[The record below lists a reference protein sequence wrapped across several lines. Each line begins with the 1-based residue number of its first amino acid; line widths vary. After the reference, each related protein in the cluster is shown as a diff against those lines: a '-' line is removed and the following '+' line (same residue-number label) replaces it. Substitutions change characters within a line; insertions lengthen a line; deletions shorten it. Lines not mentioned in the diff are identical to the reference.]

1 VKQLLNVL
9 KYTLLLAVSG
19 LLMWYAVR
27 GQDLARIGQYVRNA
41 NYWWLTITMILSVL
55 GYFSRA
61 YRWKMQLDPT
71 VTGPRPTY
79 WNVYHAMMV
88 GYLANMVLPGRVGEV
103 VRCTLLQRT
112 SKIPVQVSLGTVIT
126 ERIIDVL
133 ILLALLGVVLLLD
146 FKTFWNFAD
155 EYLLQ
160 GKADALARN
169 RNALVAAGFV
179 ALAALVL
186 AAYLLWRNMAQLR
199 QNAVFNKVVT
209 FVQGLLAGVFS
220 IVKLENKGVF
230 LLHTIFT
237 WMVYY
242 LMDYLAFF
250 AFPETYNL
258 DMRAGLAVLTF
269 GAFGMAAP
277 VQGGIGVFHL
287 LVQSTLLV
295 YGISREGGI
304 AYALVVHGAQ
314 TLLVVLMGGVSFLVS
329 MANTGRVGLSAMAV
343 SVPADAVE

>member
-1 VKQLLNVL
+1 M
-9 KYTLLLAVSG
+9 KYTLLLSVSG

-27 GQDLARIGQYVRNA
+27 GQDLSRIGQYVRGA
-41 NYWWLTITMILSVL
+41 NYWWLAITMVLSVL

-71 VTGPRPTY
+71 VTGEKPAF
-79 WNVYHAMMV
+79 WHVYHAMMV

-112 SKIPVQVSLGTVIT
+112 SKVPVQVSLGTVIT

-133 ILLALLGVVLLLD
+133 MLLTLLGTVLLLD
-146 FKTFWNFAD
+146 FKTFWNFAN

-169 RNALVAAGFV
+169 RNVLVAAGV
-179 ALAALVL
+179 ATVLVVIL
-186 AAYLLWRNMAQLR
+186 FMYLLWRNLEKLK
-199 QNAVFNKVVT
+199 QNAAFNKLMS
-209 FVQGLLAGVFS
+209 FVKGLLAGVFS
-220 IVKLENKGVF
+220 IVKLENKGAF
-230 LLHTIFT
+230 LLHTLFT
-237 WMVYY
+237 WLVYY

-314 TLLVVLMGGVSFLVS
+314 TLLVVLMGGISFLMS
-329 MANTGRVGLSAMAV
+329 MVDTGRKGRVGFNPINV
-343 SVPADAVE
+343 TVPADAVE